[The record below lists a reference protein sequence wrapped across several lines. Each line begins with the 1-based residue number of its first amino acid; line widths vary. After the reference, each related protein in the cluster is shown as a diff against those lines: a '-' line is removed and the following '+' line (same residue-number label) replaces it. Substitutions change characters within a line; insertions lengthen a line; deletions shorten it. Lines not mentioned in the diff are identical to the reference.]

1 MSKSKTENLISI
13 QPYFVME
20 SDDFCQS
27 ILVKNGISHF
37 FSFSNKLDEDITIPL
52 LVDGCSNI
60 IFEYKDN
67 TVRTHFIGSTIEIR
81 TFSIKKRA
89 EYFGVR
95 LLPTGTAFIKEI
107 PVKDAIGKIIILDDL
122 PSMKSF
128 CKKMGEQTSFD
139 SRMKLF
145 LEEYPKFR
153 AEVINNDNQAELFN
167 QITDII
173 IQKKGKVKIS
183 ELESL
188 VGYSSRYINKIFDK
202 EIGMSTKQFCNSV
215 KFQFLLSDLNKGEQK
230 SFTNLSSEYNFYDQA
245 HFIHEF
251 KEFSGK
257 TPSEYSNELENNQY
271 KESVTTLSD
280 VNFYYLRK
288 QA

>member
-1 MSKSKTENLISI
+1 MNKSKVEKLISI
-13 QPYFVME
+13 QPYFVMK
-20 SDDFCQS
+20 SDDFCQN

-37 FSFSNKLDEDITIPL
+37 FSFSNKTEDDITIPL
-52 LVDGCSNI
+52 FVDGCSNL

-67 TVRTHFIGSTIEIR
+67 SVRTHFIGSTVETR
-81 TFSIKKRA
+81 TFSIKKHA
-89 EYFGVR
+89 EYFSVR

-107 PVKDAIGKIIILDDL
+107 PVKDTIGKVVIIDDL

-128 CKKMGEQTSFD
+128 CKKMGEQIDFE
-139 SRMKLF
+139 SRKKLF

-153 AEVINNDNQAELFN
+153 EEIISTDKHAELFN

-173 IQKKGKVKIS
+173 IQKKGKIKIS
-183 ELESL
+183 ELEEL

-202 EIGMSTKQFCNSV
+202 ELGMSTKQFCNSV
-215 KFQFLLSDLNKGEQK
+215 KFQFLLSDLNNGKEK
-230 SFTNLSSEYNFYDQA
+230 TFTNLSSEYNFYDQA

-251 KEFSGK
+251 KEFSGR
-257 TPSEYSNELENNQY
+257 TPSEYSSEFENNQY

-280 VNFYYLRK
+280 VSCF
-288 QA
+288 